1 MERAKNIFDKI
12 GSLIPGYR
20 GYAEREGRR
29 QCDKILRDNIASMMT
44 ICEKSIKAKLTHEIK
59 QKKYDSINIW
69 EECRKQMDTLV
80 SKIKYAPYGESAFSS
95 SSQIKE
101 EELLEIYRKDLKII
115 EIVTNL
121 EETVKDMSAD
131 TILAEIDR
139 INKALDL
146 RNQYIKEYK

>member
-1 MERAKNIFDKI
+1 MERSKNIFDKI

-20 GYAEREGRR
+20 GYTEREGRR
-29 QCDKILRDNIASMMT
+29 QCDKILRDKIASIMT
-44 ICEKSIKAKLTHEIK
+44 CCEKSIKAKLAQEIK
-59 QKKYDSINIW
+59 QKKYDSINVW
-69 EECRKQMDTLV
+69 EECRKQVDTLV